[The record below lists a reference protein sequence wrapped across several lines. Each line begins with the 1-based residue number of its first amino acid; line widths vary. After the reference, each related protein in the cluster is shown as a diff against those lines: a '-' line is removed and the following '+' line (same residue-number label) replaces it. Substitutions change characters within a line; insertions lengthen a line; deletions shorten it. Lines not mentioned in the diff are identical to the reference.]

1 MTEYQLW
8 AARHPQA
15 AAELQQLLNAA
26 AHYHPE
32 SQPTHSEARVQQA
45 VRMEIARRGGLAW
58 RNNVGASPTK
68 EKHVCPVCHF
78 AFEVKKDA
86 LRWGI
91 CNDSAKLNEQLKS
104 PDLIGVV
111 PLLITPQMVGSV
123 IGQFRG
129 WEVKESGWHFN
140 PKDPHECAQLAF
152 GTLLEGKGAGFE
164 FTTGGL
170 KPW

>member
-1 MTEYQLW
+1 MTEYQVWATLW
-8 AARHPQA
+8 PQA
-15 AAELQQLLNAA
+15 AAELQQVLHAA

-32 SQPTHSEARVQQA
+32 EAPKNSETRVQQA
-45 VRMEIARRGGLAW
+45 VRMEIARRGGLCF

-68 EKHVCPVCHF
+68 EQHVCPRCTF
-78 AFEVKKDA
+78 TFEVRKDA
-86 LRWGI
+86 LRWGL
-91 CNDSAKLNEQLKS
+91 CNDSARLNAQLKS
-104 PDLIGVV
+104 PDLIGAV
-111 PLLITPQMVGSV
+111 PVLITPQMVGQT

-129 WEVKESGWHFN
+129 WEVKREGWEFN

-152 GTLLEGKGAGFE
+152 GTLIEGKGASFE